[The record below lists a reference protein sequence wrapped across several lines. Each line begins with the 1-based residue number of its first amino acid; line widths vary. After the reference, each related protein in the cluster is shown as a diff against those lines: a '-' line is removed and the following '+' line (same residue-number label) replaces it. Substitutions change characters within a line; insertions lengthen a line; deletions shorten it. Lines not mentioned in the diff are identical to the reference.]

1 MRSIDT
7 VDRAP
12 VVLAEGAVIE
22 RLNRHPSIRL
32 DPLLINTSLIY
43 DETGRAEMTRIYR
56 EYIDVGCRSDLPFL
70 LATPT
75 WRANG
80 ERIPASSCRERDVI
94 GDAVRFMADLRSAYG
109 PYAEKV
115 LLGGLL
121 SCRGDSYKPA
131 EALPERDALE
141 FHRWQAGRLAETD
154 IDFLHAATL
163 PALSEAMGLAR
174 AMAETGRPYL
184 LSFVIRPSG
193 HLLDGT
199 SLARTI
205 AAIDGAVEPKPWI
218 YMVNCVH
225 PTVLEAALRNQP
237 PEVAS
242 RLVGIQANTSAL
254 SPEELDNSTE
264 TQTEDPEV
272 YATAMVRLH
281 DQFGIKILGG
291 CCGSDGRHIEAIA
304 RLLKSSRAK
313 DGAR

>member
-1 MRSIDT
+1 MRSIEI
-7 VDRAP
+7 VNGAS

-32 DPLLINTSLIY
+32 DPVLINTSLIY
-43 DETGRAEMTRIYR
+43 DEAGRVEMTRIYR
-56 EYIDVGCRSDLPFL
+56 EYIDVGYRSDLPFL

-80 ERIPASSCRERDVI
+80 ERIPASSYRDKDVI
-94 GDAVRFMADLRSAYG
+94 GDTVRFMTDLRSAYG
-109 PYAEKV
+109 PYGEKV

-121 SCRGDSYKPA
+121 SCKGDSYKPA
-131 EALPERDALE
+131 EALPEKDALE
-141 FHRWQAGRLAETD
+141 FHRWQVGKLAETD

-199 SLARTI
+199 SLSRAI
-205 AAIDGAVEPKPWI
+205 AVIDEAVHPKPWI

-225 PTVLEAALRNQP
+225 PTVLETALKNEP
-237 PEVAS
+237 PEVTS
-242 RLVGIQANTSAL
+242 RLMGIQANTSAR

-264 TQTEDPEV
+264 TQTEEPEV
-272 YATAMVRLH
+272 YAAAMVRLH
-281 DQFGIKILGG
+281 RQFGIKILGG

-304 RLLKSSRAK
+304 RLLEASR
-313 DGAR
+313 GAACS